1 MTEERQAGPRVV
13 IDTSVLLPILKY
25 RDSTPETS
33 WLAKLWMNRQITP
46 LVNRETI
53 SELREKLVEDNSSL
67 KMQKAW
73 TFAQSRIRKYEPWC
87 EPVAVE
93 TNPSNPRCSD
103 PGDQMFIDLAIA
115 GNAEI
120 LVARDRAILCMKNRV
135 AFEIMDDREFR
146 RRTRS

>member
-1 MTEERQAGPRVV
+1 MTEEPHARQRIV
-13 IDTSVLLPILKY
+13 IDANVLLPVLEH
-25 RDSTPETS
+25 RGPETN
-33 WLAKLWMNRQITP
+33 WLAKLRMTRRVTP

-53 SELREKLVEDNSSL
+53 FELREKLVERNPSL
-67 KMQKAW
+67 KLQKAGA
-73 TFAQSRIRKYEPWC
+73 FADSRIRKYEPWC
-87 EPVAVE
+87 EPAALE

-103 PGDQMFIDLAIA
+103 PRDQMFIDPAIA

-120 LVARDRAILCMKNRV
+120 LAARDRAILCMKNRA